1 VAVDNRS
8 RDVAELLA
16 AVLGVLAKQGERCV
30 GVDAVPGHQDAFR
43 LLDDGSPPEGAL
55 QILVLGEALKRHV
68 DRALQLLGR
77 GVDEIG
83 EHPAL
88 GRFEDVGRVFRRKQ
102 RDHRAARF
110 LNDLLDQLEC
120 VLGGKAKTDQC
131 DIGMFPCRHRCHGR
145 HVDLASDHLVSKAGD
160 DPSEHLESIAALV
173 RDQDAQGLDVVR
185 GYRCGPLRKYYFG
198 KGITLWGECPRLSS
212 PDLRLVDCGVDGKR
226 TAAAVEGEAREIE
239 RRYRTLVE
247 QLPLVIYVDALD
259 EASSNIFTSD
269 QIEPLLGYTVE
280 EWRDDPDL
288 FIRTLHPDDRDRVL
302 AAHART
308 HRTHEPLSLEYRLIA
323 RDGSVVWVRDDGC
336 VVLGD
341 DGQPLYLQGYVL
353 DITPERELQEQ
364 LRRQALFDPLTG
376 LANRAFFHEQLEHA
390 VSSRRENGLTTAVVF
405 VDLDEFKQINDQY
418 GHSVGDEVL
427 EILGNRL
434 QSVIRSGDSVAR
446 LGGDEFAVL
455 LTSVEEPAEAAVV
468 AERLLEQITA
478 PIDVAARHFSL
489 TASVG
494 IALGGSGAELLK
506 QADAAMYRAKANGDA
521 DYAFYDDEL
530 DQAALNRFKRIAEL
544 REAIAE
550 KQFTL
555 AYQPVV
561 NLEPFEVVGLEALLR
576 WQHPTLGEIPPL
588 DFIPLAE
595 ESGLIVQIGRSVLIE
610 ACLYASRLRAQ
621 LGRDVEMAVNVSAR
635 QLQHP
640 EFVDHVDSALERA
653 DLPPHLLTLELTESV
668 LVASGE
674 RAEQQLGVLKD
685 RGVKLALDDFGTGYA
700 SLAYLQ
706 RLPVDI
712 VKIDR
717 SFTAKID
724 SGAADLALLEGI
736 VGLGKA
742 LGLQLVA
749 EGIER
754 DAQQG
759 IVQDLGCHGAQGFHF
774 GRPAPAAAATQALTA
789 DAANVT

>member
-1 VAVDNRS
+1 M
-8 RDVAELLA
+8 
-16 AVLGVLAKQGERCV
+16 
-30 GVDAVPGHQDAFR
+30 
-43 LLDDGSPPEGAL
+43 GSSAIR
-55 QILVLGEALKRHV
+55 Q
-68 DRALQLLGR
+68 
-77 GVDEIG
+77 
-83 EHPAL
+83 
-88 GRFEDVGRVFRRKQ
+88 
-102 RDHRAARF
+102 
-110 LNDLLDQLEC
+110 
-120 VLGGKAKTDQC
+120 
-131 DIGMFPCRHRCHGR
+131 
-145 HVDLASDHLVSKAGD
+145 
-160 DPSEHLESIAALV
+160 
-173 RDQDAQGLDVVR
+173 
-185 GYRCGPLRKYYFG
+185 
-198 KGITLWGECPRLSS
+198 ITLWGDGSS
-212 PDLRLVDCGVDGKR
+212 PAWPDFGLVDCGVDPVA

-247 QLPLVIYVDALD
+247 QLPLVVYVDALD
-259 EASSNIFTSD
+259 EGSSNIFTSGG
-269 QIEPLLGYTVE
+269 IEPLLGYSVE

-323 RDGSVVWVRDDGC
+323 RDEAVVWVRDDGV

-341 DGQPLYLQGYVL
+341 DGEPLYLQGYLL

-364 LRRQALFDPLTG
+364 LRLQALFDPLTG

-390 VSSRRENGLTTAVVF
+390 VSIRTENEPGTAVVF
-405 VDLDEFKQINDQY
+405 IDLDEFKQINDQY

-427 EILGNRL
+427 AILGARL
-434 QSVIRSGDSVAR
+434 KTVIRAGDSVAR

-455 LTSVEEPAEAAVV
+455 LTSVREPAEPAIV

-478 PIDVAARHFSL
+478 PIEVAGRHLLL
-489 TASVG
+489 TASIG
-494 IALGGSGAELLK
+494 IALGSCGTELLK

-530 DQAALNRFKRIAEL
+530 DQAALNRFKRITEM
-544 REAIAE
+544 REAIAD

-561 NLEPFEVVGLEALLR
+561 NLDPFEVVGLEALLR
-576 WQHPTLGEIPPL
+576 WQHPTLGEVPPL

-595 ESGLIVQIGRSVLIE
+595 ESGLIVQIGRWVLLE
-610 ACLYASRLRAQ
+610 ACFYASRLRAL
-621 LGRDVEMAVNVSAR
+621 LGRDLEIAVNVSAR

-640 EFVDHVDSALERA
+640 EFLEHVESALERA

-674 RAEQQLGVLKD
+674 RAEQQLAMLKD

-724 SGAADLALLEGI
+724 TGAADLALLEGI

-754 DAQQG
+754 VAQQG
-759 IVQDLGCHGAQGFHF
+759 IVQELGCHGAQGFHF
-774 GRPAPAAAATQALTA
+774 GRPAPAAAATQALTG
-789 DAANVT
+789 DAVETGVS

>member
-1 VAVDNRS
+1 
-8 RDVAELLA
+8 
-16 AVLGVLAKQGERCV
+16 
-30 GVDAVPGHQDAFR
+30 
-43 LLDDGSPPEGAL
+43 
-55 QILVLGEALKRHV
+55 
-68 DRALQLLGR
+68 
-77 GVDEIG
+77 
-83 EHPAL
+83 
-88 GRFEDVGRVFRRKQ
+88 
-102 RDHRAARF
+102 
-110 LNDLLDQLEC
+110 
-120 VLGGKAKTDQC
+120 
-131 DIGMFPCRHRCHGR
+131 
-145 HVDLASDHLVSKAGD
+145 
-160 DPSEHLESIAALV
+160 
-173 RDQDAQGLDVVR
+173 
-185 GYRCGPLRKYYFG
+185 
-198 KGITLWGECPRLSS
+198 
-212 PDLRLVDCGVDGKR
+212 VDCGVDR
-226 TAAAVEGEAREIE
+226 VAAAAAVEGEAREIE

-247 QLPLVIYVDALD
+247 QLPLVVYVDALD
-259 EASSNIFTSD
+259 EGSSNIFTSGG
-269 QIEPLLGYTVE
+269 IEPLLGYSVE

-323 RDGSVVWVRDDGC
+323 RDEAVVWVRDDGV

-341 DGQPLYLQGYVL
+341 NGEPLYLQGYLL

-364 LRRQALFDPLTG
+364 LRLQALFDPLTG

-390 VSSRRENGLTTAVVF
+390 VSIRTENEQDTAVVF
-405 VDLDEFKQINDQY
+405 IDLDEFKQINDQF

-427 EILGNRL
+427 AILGARL
-434 QSVIRSGDSVAR
+434 KTVIRAGDSVAR

-455 LTSVEEPAEAAVV
+455 LTSVREPAEPAIV

-478 PIDVAARHFSL
+478 PIDVAGRNLLL
-489 TASVG
+489 TASIG
-494 IALGGSGAELLK
+494 IALGSTGTELLK

-530 DQAALNRFKRIAEL
+530 DQAALNRFKRIAEM
-544 REAIAE
+544 RDAIAD

-561 NLEPFEVVGLEALLR
+561 NLDPFEVVGLEALLR
-576 WQHPTLGEIPPL
+576 WQHPTLGEVPPL

-595 ESGLIVQIGRSVLIE
+595 ESGLIVQIGRWVLLE
-610 ACLYASRLRAQ
+610 ACFYASRLRAL
-621 LGRDVEMAVNVSAR
+621 LGRDLEIAVNVSAR

-640 EFVDHVDSALERA
+640 EFLEHVESALERA

-674 RAEQQLGVLKD
+674 RAEQQLAMLKD

-724 SGAADLALLEGI
+724 TGAADLALLEGI

-754 DAQQG
+754 VAQQG
-759 IVQDLGCHGAQGFHF
+759 IVRELGCHGAQGFHF
-774 GRPAPAAAATQALTA
+774 GRPAPAAAATEALTG
-789 DAANVT
+789 DAVETSVT

>member
-1 VAVDNRS
+1 V
-8 RDVAELLA
+8 
-16 AVLGVLAKQGERCV
+16 
-30 GVDAVPGHQDAFR
+30 
-43 LLDDGSPPEGAL
+43 
-55 QILVLGEALKRHV
+55 
-68 DRALQLLGR
+68 
-77 GVDEIG
+77 
-83 EHPAL
+83 
-88 GRFEDVGRVFRRKQ
+88 
-102 RDHRAARF
+102 
-110 LNDLLDQLEC
+110 
-120 VLGGKAKTDQC
+120 
-131 DIGMFPCRHRCHGR
+131 
-145 HVDLASDHLVSKAGD
+145 
-160 DPSEHLESIAALV
+160 
-173 RDQDAQGLDVVR
+173 
-185 GYRCGPLRKYYFG
+185 
-198 KGITLWGECPRLSS
+198 
-212 PDLRLVDCGVDGKR
+212 VDCGVNR
-226 TAAAVEGEAREIE
+226 VATAAAVEGEAREIE

-247 QLPLVIYVDALD
+247 QLPLVVYVDALD
-259 EASSNIFTSD
+259 EGSSNIFTSGG
-269 QIEPLLGYTVE
+269 IEPLLGYSVQ

-323 RDGSVVWVRDDGC
+323 RDEAVVWVRDDGV

-341 DGQPLYLQGYVL
+341 NGEPLYLQGYLL

-364 LRRQALFDPLTG
+364 LRLQALFDPLTG

-390 VSSRRENGLTTAVVF
+390 VSIRTENEPGTAVVF

-427 EILGNRL
+427 AILGARL
-434 QSVIRSGDSVAR
+434 KTVIRAGDSVAR

-455 LTSVEEPAEAAVV
+455 LTSVREPAEPAIV

-478 PIDVAARHFSL
+478 PIDVAGRQLLL
-489 TASVG
+489 TASIG
-494 IALGGSGAELLK
+494 IALGSTGTELLK

-530 DQAALNRFKRIAEL
+530 DQAALNRFKRIAEM
-544 REAIAE
+544 REAIAD
-550 KQFTL
+550 KQFSL

-561 NLEPFEVVGLEALLR
+561 NLDPFEVVGLEALLR
-576 WQHPTLGEIPPL
+576 WQHPTLGEVPPL

-595 ESGLIVQIGRSVLIE
+595 ESGLIVQIGRWVLLE
-610 ACLYASRLRAQ
+610 ACFYASRLRAL
-621 LGRDVEMAVNVSAR
+621 LGRDLEIAVNVSAR

-640 EFVDHVDSALERA
+640 EFLEHVESALERA

-674 RAEQQLGVLKD
+674 RAEQQLTMLKD

-724 SGAADLALLEGI
+724 TGPADLALLEGI

-754 DAQQG
+754 IAQQG
-759 IVQDLGCHGAQGFHF
+759 IVQELGCHGAQGFHF
-774 GRPAPAAAATQALTA
+774 GRPAAAAAATQALTA
-789 DAANVT
+789 DAVDTSVT